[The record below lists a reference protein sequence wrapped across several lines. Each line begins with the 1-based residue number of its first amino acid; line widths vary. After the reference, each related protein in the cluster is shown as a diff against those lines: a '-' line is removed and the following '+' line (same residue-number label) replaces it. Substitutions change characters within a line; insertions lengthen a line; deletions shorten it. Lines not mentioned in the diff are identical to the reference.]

1 MQDAGTLAGGVAVIT
16 GSARGIGKGIAKAAA
31 ARGMKLVLSDIAAEA
46 LAATTKEFE
55 AAGVEV
61 LAVPTDVSDPAALDR
76 LADVTYERFGSVRL
90 LVNNAGIEMLG
101 NTWELS
107 AKQWDMAIRINVLG
121 PIHGVRA
128 FGGRMVAAQQ
138 PAYIL
143 NLASLAAVSMMPVQT
158 SYIASKHAVLS
169 FSECL
174 FLEMSRAAPMI
185 RVSVACPGPVD
196 TQIFQSAPVG
206 SNRATVDH
214 HRAIMEGALASTG
227 MSPDAAGE
235 TILAQVVAGKF
246 WVATHP
252 EMLEEFAKRRGE
264 HLATLSDP
272 ALAKEAEA
280 IL

>member
-1 MQDAGTLAGGVAVIT
+1 MEDASALDGGVAVIT
-16 GSARGIGKGIAKAAA
+16 GAARGIGKWIAKAAA
-31 ARGMKLVLSDIAAEA
+31 ARGMKLVLADIAVDA
-46 LAATTKEFE
+46 LRATAKEFE

-61 LAVPTDVSDPAALDR
+61 LAVPTDVSDAAALDR
-76 LADVTYERFGSVRL
+76 LADATYERFGSVRL

-143 NLASLAAVSMMPVQT
+143 NLASLAAVSIMPVQT

-174 FLEMSRAAPMI
+174 FLEMLRAAPMI
-185 RVSVACPGPVD
+185 RVSVACPGPVA
-196 TQIFQSAPVG
+196 TQIFTDAPVG
-206 SNRATVDH
+206 SNPATVDH
-214 HRAIMEGALASTG
+214 HRAVMEGALANTG
-227 MSPDAAGE
+227 MTPDAAGE
-235 TILAQVVAGKF
+235 TIFAQVIAGKF

-252 EMLEEFAKRRGE
+252 EMLEEFAKRRGQ
-264 HLATLSDP
+264 HLSTLAYP
-272 ALAKEAEA
+272 ELAKEAEA

>member
-1 MQDAGTLAGGVAVIT
+1 MQDPNALNGGVAVIT
-16 GSARGIGKGIAKAAA
+16 GAARGIGKGIAKAAA
-31 ARGMKLVLSDIAAEA
+31 ARGMKLVLADIAADA
-46 LAATTKEFE
+46 LAATAKEFE
-55 AAGVEV
+55 AAGAEV
-61 LAVPTDVSDPAALDR
+61 LAVPTDVSDAAALDR
-76 LADVTYERFGSVRL
+76 LADATYERFGSVRL

-138 PAYIL
+138 PAHIL
-143 NLASLAAVSMMPVQT
+143 NIASLAAVSIMPVQT
-158 SYIASKHAVLS
+158 SYTASKHAVLS

-174 FLEMSRAAPMI
+174 FLEMNRAAPMI
-185 RVSVACPGPVD
+185 RVSVACPGAVA
-196 TQIFQSAPVG
+196 TKIFTDAPVG
-206 SNRATVDH
+206 SNPATVDH
-214 HRAIMEGALASTG
+214 HRAVMEGALAHTG
-227 MSPDAAGE
+227 MTPEAAGA
-235 TILAQVVAGKF
+235 TIFEQTIAGKF

-252 EMLEEFAKRRGE
+252 ELLEEFAKRRGQ